1 MLPVG
6 AAGAAGS
13 PLPTVV
19 ESSGKLALITD
30 LTKRLLRKHP
40 PDLQGYRR
48 SLLRLAGVVWAS
60 LREFNRDYCFEKAAT
75 LSFAT
80 IISLMPLAV
89 LLVGAA
95 VQFGVGEVFI
105 EYAEEKVFPNL
116 APAFK
121 TELSD
126 WLEKNISRNAFANS
140 TVGAVGFLAL
150 VSLISTAM
158 GGFTA
163 AERIFN
169 RLWRVASRRSYFQKL
184 MTFWAI
190 LTLSPFVMTASLWIK
205 ELLVP
210 RGGIVEH
217 MTQTSV
223 ILRTIYDFL
232 VPTMV
237 VFAGFSLLFKYL
249 PSAVVR
255 WPSALLGGFLSA
267 CLFELSTQAF
277 IVYVARSSTVAS
289 LYGPLSIVPF
299 FLVWVFV
306 NWVLVLWGC
315 VLAYTHQNFDA
326 LLKRYEERDA
336 SSLLPRTLVGLYFL
350 EKVAAQYGKGG
361 PPPSLHDVA
370 DELTVPEDVLEGVA
384 RRLVERGLL
393 IEDAR
398 RPGVHCLAVRP
409 ELVRLS
415 QVDEALREDVRSS
428 TPGPDGAPGSSRAFQ
443 TYRDAR
449 REYLACLDGKSLADL
464 AQASELKTE
473 RPSPSPIE
481 PRLAR

>member
-1 MLPVG
+1 
-6 AAGAAGS
+6 
-13 PLPTVV
+13 VV

-30 LTKRLLRKHP
+30 LTNRLLRKHP

-158 GGFTA
+158 GGFTRRRA
-163 AERIFN
+163 HFQQALESGKPAELFPEAYDVLGDLDVEPLRHDRIALDQGAFGAGRGHRGADDTKLRDSARGLRLPRADHGRLRRLLAPFQVSAVGGGALAERDPRRIP
-169 RLWRVASRRSYFQKL
+169 LRVPFRAVDAGVHHLRR
-184 MTFWAI
+184 
-190 LTLSPFVMTASLWIK
+190 
-205 ELLVP
+205 
-210 RGGIVEH
+210 
-217 MTQTSV
+217 
-223 ILRTIYDFL
+223 
-232 VPTMV
+232 
-237 VFAGFSLLFKYL
+237 
-249 PSAVVR
+249 
-255 WPSALLGGFLSA
+255 
-267 CLFELSTQAF
+267 
-277 IVYVARSSTVAS
+277 RSSTVAS

-306 NWVLVLWGC
+306 NWVIVLWGC

-326 LLKRYEERDA
+326 LLKRYEERDV
-336 SSLLPRTLVGLYFL
+336 SSLPLPRSSGSIFL
-350 EKVAAQYGKGG
+350 EKIAAQHDNGG
-361 PPPSLHDVA
+361 QPPSLHAVA

-384 RRLVERGLL
+384 RKLVERGIL

-428 TPGPDGAPGSSRAFQ
+428 TPGPDGGPSSSRAFHAF
-443 TYRDAR
+443 RDAR

>member
-1 MLPVG
+1 MLAVG

-13 PLPTVV
+13 PLPTEV

-30 LTKRLLRKHP
+30 LTKSLLRRHP
-40 PDLQGYRR
+40 PDLRGYRR
-48 SLLRLAGVVWAS
+48 ALLRFAGILWAS
-60 LREFNRDYCFEKAAT
+60 LREFSRDYCFEKAAT

-89 LLVGAA
+89 LLVGVA
-95 VQFGVGEVFI
+95 VQFGLGDLFI
-105 EYAEEKVFPNL
+105 EYAEQKVFPNL

-126 WLEKNISRNAFANS
+126 WLANNISRTAFSNS
-140 TVGAVGFLAL
+140 TKKAVGFLAL

-169 RLWRVASRRSYFQKL
+169 RLWRVTSRRSYFQKL

-190 LTLSPFVMTASLWIK
+190 LTLSPFVMTASLGIK

-210 RGGIVEH
+210 GGGIVEQ
-217 MTQTSV
+217 MTQSSV
-223 ILRTIYDFL
+223 ILRGVYDFL
-232 VPTMV
+232 VPTTV

-255 WPSALLGGFLSA
+255 WRSAVLGGFLAA

-277 IVYVARSSTVAS
+277 IIYVARSSTIAS

-306 NWVLVLWGC
+306 NWVIVLWGC
-315 VLAYTHQNFDA
+315 VFAYAHQNFDA
-326 LLKRYEERDA
+326 LLKRYEERDV
-336 SSLLPRTLVGLYFL
+336 SSLPPPTLVGLYLL
-350 EKVAAQYGKGG
+350 EKIAAQHDNGG
-361 PPPSLHDVA
+361 QPPSLHAVA

-384 RRLVERGLL
+384 RKLVERGILV
-393 IEDAR
+393 EDAR

-428 TPGPDGAPGSSRAFQ
+428 TPGPDGGPSSSRAFHAF
-443 TYRDAR
+443 RDAR

-464 AQASELKTE
+464 AHASELKTE
-473 RPSPSPIE
+473 RPSPAPIE